1 MSNVLPWRP
10 RLCMSESRAMAPTD
24 SEFRMLAQ
32 MMADLKESLM
42 EHRRETR
49 EMLNEQKASIEEN
62 RQQTTELRIEVG
74 KAKNGIAIGQ
84 WIIGLIGIG
93 GIISLGKWLVGP
105 HQ

>member
-10 RLCMSESRAMAPTD
+10 RLRMSEARAMAPTD
-24 SEFRMLAQ
+24 GEFRMLAQ
-32 MMADLKESLM
+32 MMADLKESLA
-42 EHRRETR
+42 EHRRET
-49 EMLNEQKASIEEN
+49 KASIEETQ
-62 RQQTTELRIEVG
+62 RQVTDLRIEVG